1 MVFFL
6 NPLILRLLQ
15 SVLASGRGRFNLVE
29 IPVTAEITI
38 CSLFEDI
45 ESWKVFASGHAE
57 GRVSRGEGGG
67 LSLEYDFH
75 EGGGFVA
82 LRREVA
88 FALPETFE
96 LGFDLKGAGAANDF
110 EFKVADPAGV
120 NVWRHRREGLVLG
133 SEWLGCRICER
144 DLPFAW
150 GPAGGGTPSAVG
162 AVEFVV
168 TAAAG
173 GCGVLEISKPWF
185 EDQSL
190 RLPLE
195 VMASSGAGAASVL
208 SDESG
213 GHWQAD
219 AADAKPWW
227 MVDLGRSHR
236 FGGLLIEWPAAGV
249 PRGFEVQV
257 SSDGQS
263 WSLLR
268 RVADARGAKN
278 HLATPG
284 AETRFL
290 RLAFSNAEAA
300 SLRCLHLKPDAFSR
314 LPNEFIHHVAAD
326 FPRGWF
332 PRYWHREQSYWTV
345 VGTPEGGRR
354 ALINE
359 EGLIETD
366 EGAFSIEPF
375 IVSDDGLLT
384 WADVSTR
391 VALPVGGEPMPS
403 VMWRAEGLVLEIF
416 PWLRG
421 SGRDIE
427 LCVSYRLDCERE
439 HSGVKLVLALRPFQ
453 VTPPWQAFR
462 NMGGRA
468 VLRKIECGDRGVVAD
483 GKQISFSLPA
493 SRIGAAS
500 FDEGGVLAVLAEK
513 QMPQSA
519 RVDDE
524 SGLASAAIEWVLA
537 SGETTLEVTVRV
549 PYFENATPAPDAS
562 RDDAMREWQGTL
574 GGIEWR
580 VPDAAKSAIATL
592 RTACAQIMINRDGA
606 ALQPG
611 ARRYTRSWIR
621 DGVIMGAALAK
632 CGLADPFKHFMEWY
646 APFQRDDGFVFC
658 VVDRDGMDP
667 LVEHDSHGQFI
678 WGLREVHRATGDAAF
693 VASCFDRVARAAG
706 HLIAL
711 RRQRM
716 GERYRGGELAACFGL
731 LPESASHEG
740 YLAHPVHSYWDD
752 FWALRGLQTA
762 AELATAIGRNEDA
775 ALWKNEADAFLND
788 LVCSIESVIAAR
800 NLQYIPGSVEWA
812 DFDPTA
818 TANAISQLD
827 FADALPHGPL
837 QKTFATYL
845 EGFRRRQDPQLPWTN
860 YSAYEIRIIGALV
873 RLGKRAEANE
883 LLEFFLADQRP
894 AEWNQWPEIS
904 WRDPRSPGHLGD
916 LPHTWIAAEYVLALC
931 SMIASEREADD
942 SLVLAAGMPCAWI
955 AGDGFEVRGLPTRH
969 GKLDFRIAMSNPD
982 TIQVSVDG
990 LREMP
995 AGGLWIEPPLPPG
1008 ARIGANDGDG
1018 TRVEVKSLPF
1028 AAKLKLITPPH
1039 TNGPA

>member
-1 MVFFL
+1 V
-6 NPLILRLLQ
+6 N
-15 SVLASGRGRFNLVE
+15 
-29 IPVTAEITI
+29 AEKII

-57 GRVSRGEGGG
+57 GWVSRGEGGG
-67 LSLEYDFH
+67 LKLEYDFH

-88 FALPETFE
+88 FAMPETFE

-120 NVWRHRREGLVLG
+120 NVWRHRREGLILG

-173 GCGVLEISKPWF
+173 GRGVLEISKPWF

-190 RLPLE
+190 RLPLQ

-213 GHWQAD
+213 AHWQAD

-227 MVDLGRSHR
+227 MVDLGRMHR

-249 PRGFEVQV
+249 PRSFEVQV
-257 SSDGQS
+257 SNNGQS

-268 RVADARGAKN
+268 RVADARGEKN

-300 SLRCLHLKPDAFSR
+300 SLRRLHLKPDAFSR

-366 EGAFSIEPF
+366 EGAFSVEPF
-375 IVSDDGLLT
+375 IVTDDGLLT

-391 VALPVGGEPMPS
+391 AALPEGGEPMPS
-403 VMWRAEGLVLEIF
+403 VIWRAEGLSLKIL

-421 SGRDIE
+421 SGRGIE
-427 LCVSYRLDCERE
+427 LCVSYRLECERA

-468 VLRKIECGDRGVVAD
+468 VLRKIECGERGVVAD

-493 SRIGAAS
+493 SRIGAAT

-519 RVDDE
+519 CVDDE
-524 SGLASAAIEWVLA
+524 SGLASASIEWALA
-537 SGETTLEVTVRV
+537 PGETTLEVTVRV
-549 PYFENATPAPDAS
+549 PYFENATPAPDVS
-562 RDDAMREWQGTL
+562 RDDAMREWQRTL

-580 VPDAAKSAIATL
+580 VPNAAKGAIATL

-678 WGLREVHRATGDAAF
+678 WGMREVHRATGDAAF
-693 VASCFDRVARAAG
+693 VASCFDRVERAAG

-716 GERYRGGELAACFGL
+716 SERYRGGELAACFGL

-752 FWALRGLQTA
+752 FWALRGLQAA
-762 AELATAIGRNEDA
+762 AELATAVGRNEDA
-775 ALWKNEADAFLND
+775 ALWKNEADAFLQD
-788 LVCSIESVIAAR
+788 LVRSIESVIATR

-827 FADALPHGPL
+827 FADALPQGPL

-883 LLEFFLADQRP
+883 LLEFFLADRRP
-894 AEWNQWPEIS
+894 LEWNQWPEIS

-955 AGDGFEVRGLPTRH
+955 TGDGFEVRGLPTRH
-969 GKLDFRIAMSNPD
+969 GKLDFCIAMSGPD

-1008 ARIGANDGDG
+1008 ARIDAHDGDG

-1028 AAKLKLITPPH
+1028 AATLKLITPPH
-1039 TNGPA
+1039 TNAPA

>member
-1 MVFFL
+1 
-6 NPLILRLLQ
+6 
-15 SVLASGRGRFNLVE
+15 
-29 IPVTAEITI
+29 
-38 CSLFEDI
+38 
-45 ESWKVFASGHAE
+45 
-57 GRVSRGEGGG
+57 
-67 LSLEYDFH
+67 
-75 EGGGFVA
+75 
-82 LRREVA
+82 
-88 FALPETFE
+88 
-96 LGFDLKGAGAANDF
+96 
-110 EFKVADPAGV
+110 
-120 NVWRHRREGLVLG
+120 
-133 SEWLGCRICER
+133 
-144 DLPFAW
+144 
-150 GPAGGGTPSAVG
+150 
-162 AVEFVV
+162 
-168 TAAAG
+168 
-173 GCGVLEISKPWF
+173 
-185 EDQSL
+185 
-190 RLPLE
+190 
-195 VMASSGAGAASVL
+195 
-208 SDESG
+208 
-213 GHWQAD
+213 
-219 AADAKPWW
+219 
-227 MVDLGRSHR
+227 
-236 FGGLLIEWPAAGV
+236 
-249 PRGFEVQV
+249 
-257 SSDGQS
+257 
-263 WSLLR
+263 
-268 RVADARGAKN
+268 
-278 HLATPG
+278 
-284 AETRFL
+284 
-290 RLAFSNAEAA
+290 
-300 SLRCLHLKPDAFSR
+300 
-314 LPNEFIHHVAAD
+314 
-326 FPRGWF
+326 
-332 PRYWHREQSYWTV
+332 
-345 VGTPEGGRR
+345 
-354 ALINE
+354 LINE

-375 IVSDDGLLT
+375 IVTNDGLLT

-391 VALPVGGEPMPS
+391 VDLPEGGEPMPS
-403 VMWRAEGLVLEIF
+403 VMWRAEGLSLEIL
-416 PWLRG
+416 PWLHG
-421 SGRDIE
+421 SGGDIE
-427 LCVSYRLDCERE
+427 LCASYRLECDRA

-468 VLRKIECGDRGVVAD
+468 VLRKIECGERGIVAD

-524 SGLASAAIEWVLA
+524 SGLASAAIEWALA
-537 SGETTLEVTVRV
+537 PGETTLEVTVRV
-549 PYFENATPAPDAS
+549 PYFENATPALNVS
-562 RDDAMREWQGTL
+562 RDAAMREWQRTL

-580 VPDAAKSAIATL
+580 VPHAAKGAIATL

-632 CGLADPFKHFMEWY
+632 CGLAVPFKHFMEWY

-678 WGLREVHRATGDAAF
+678 WGVREVHRATGDAAF

-706 HLIAL
+706 HLISL

-716 GERYRGGELAACFGL
+716 GDRYRNGELAACFGL

-752 FWALRGLQTA
+752 FWALRGLQAA
-762 AELATAIGRNEDA
+762 AELATTIGSNEDA
-775 ALWKNEADAFLND
+775 ALWKNEADAFLHD
-788 LVCSIESVIAAR
+788 LVRSIESVIAAR

-827 FADALPHGPL
+827 FADALPQGPL

-883 LLEFFLADQRP
+883 WLEFFLADRRP
-894 AEWNQWPEIS
+894 VEWNQWPEIS

-942 SLVLAAGMPCAWI
+942 SLVLAAGMPCSWI
-955 AGDGFEVRGLPTRH
+955 AGDGFEVSGLPTRH
-969 GKLDFRIAMSNPD
+969 GKLDFRIAMSDPD
-982 TIQVSVDG
+982 TIQVTVGG

-1008 ARIGANDGDG
+1008 TRIDSNDGDG
-1018 TRVEVKSLPF
+1018 TRVEVKSLTF
-1028 AAKLKLITPPH
+1028 AAKLKLITPQH

>member
-1 MVFFL
+1 M
-6 NPLILRLLQ
+6 
-15 SVLASGRGRFNLVE
+15 LASGRGRFSLCG
-29 IPVTAEITI
+29 IPVTAEKII

-67 LSLEYDFH
+67 LKLEYDFH

-88 FALPETFE
+88 FAMPETFE
-96 LGFDLKGAGAANDF
+96 LGFDLKGSGAANDF

-120 NVWRHRREGLVLG
+120 NVWRHRREGLILG
-133 SEWLGCRICER
+133 SEWLGCRVCER

-173 GCGVLEISKPWF
+173 GRGVLEISKPWF

-190 RLPLE
+190 HLPLE

-213 GHWQAD
+213 AHWQAD

-227 MVDLGRSHR
+227 MVDLGRTHR

-249 PRGFEVQV
+249 ARSFEVQV
-257 SSDGQS
+257 SNDGQS

-278 HLATPG
+278 HLAAPG

-300 SLRCLHLKPDAFSR
+300 SLRRLHLKPDAFSR

-375 IVSDDGLLT
+375 IVTNDGLLT

-391 VALPVGGEPMPS
+391 VDLPEGGEPMPS
-403 VMWRAEGLVLEIF
+403 VMWRAEGLSLEIL
-416 PWLRG
+416 PWLHG
-421 SGRDIE
+421 SGGDIE
-427 LCVSYRLDCERE
+427 LCASYRLECDRA

-468 VLRKIECGDRGVVAD
+468 VLRKIECGERGIVAD

-524 SGLASAAIEWVLA
+524 SGLASAAIEWALA
-537 SGETTLEVTVRV
+537 PGETTLEVTVRV
-549 PYFENATPAPDAS
+549 PYFENETPALNVS
-562 RDDAMREWQGTL
+562 RDAAMREWQRTL

-580 VPDAAKSAIATL
+580 VPHAAKGAIATL

-678 WGLREVHRATGDAAF
+678 WGVREVHRATGDAAF

-706 HLIAL
+706 HLISL

-716 GERYRGGELAACFGL
+716 GDRYRNGELAACFGL

-752 FWALRGLQTA
+752 FWALRGLQAA
-762 AELATAIGRNEDA
+762 AELATTIGSNEDA
-775 ALWKNEADAFLND
+775 ALWKNEADAFLHD
-788 LVCSIESVIAAR
+788 LVRSIESVIATR

-827 FADALPHGPL
+827 FADALPQGPL

-883 LLEFFLADQRP
+883 LLEFFLADRRP
-894 AEWNQWPEIS
+894 VEWNQWPEIS

-931 SMIASEREADD
+931 SMIASERESDD
-942 SLVLAAGMPCAWI
+942 SLVLAAGMPCSWI
-955 AGDGFEVRGLPTRH
+955 AGDGFEVSGLPTRH
-969 GKLDFRIAMSNPD
+969 GKLDFRIVMSDPD
-982 TIQVSVDG
+982 TIQVAVGG

-1008 ARIGANDGDG
+1008 TRIDANDGDG
-1018 TRVEVKSLPF
+1018 TRVEVKSLTF
-1028 AAKLKLITPPH
+1028 AAKLKLITPQH

>member
-1 MVFFL
+1 M
-6 NPLILRLLQ
+6 
-15 SVLASGRGRFNLVE
+15 LASGRGRFNLVE

-67 LSLEYDFH
+67 LNLEYDFH
-75 EGGGFVA
+75 EGRGFVA

-173 GCGVLEISKPWF
+173 GRGVLEISKPWF

-403 VMWRAEGLVLEIF
+403 VMWRAEGLILEIF

-427 LCVSYRLDCERE
+427 LCVSYRLDCERA

-524 SGLASAAIEWVLA
+524 SGLASAAIEWALA
-537 SGETTLEVTVRV
+537 PGETTLEVTIRV

-562 RDDAMREWQGTL
+562 RDDAMREWRRTL

-580 VPDAAKSAIATL
+580 VPDAAKGAIATL

-632 CGLADPFKHFMEWY
+632 SGLADPFKHFMEWY

-678 WGLREVHRATGDAAF
+678 WGMREVHRATGDAAF
-693 VASCFDRVARAAG
+693 VASRFDRVARAAG
-706 HLIAL
+706 HLISL

-788 LVCSIESVIAAR
+788 LVGSIESVIAAR

-955 AGDGFEVRGLPTRH
+955 AGDGFDVRGLPTRH

-1008 ARIGANDGDG
+1008 ARIDANDGDG
-1018 TRVEVKSLPF
+1018 MRVEVKSLPF

>member
-1 MVFFL
+1 M
-6 NPLILRLLQ
+6 
-15 SVLASGRGRFNLVE
+15 
-29 IPVTAEITI
+29 TAEITI